1 MGRHIFWSQTLAA
14 AAEKVC
20 EVLLAAHSSMLSQE
34 RQPSL
39 ALLVRGLAVRS
50 APTPLLC
57 MVVRWIFWLRGG
69 IFSSTPESVFRRMID
84 LMLAKDMNAVA
95 DLWAHDGTAEF
106 PFAVGSSPRV
116 LCGREEVR
124 AYLAHYPELMD
135 MKEMAA
141 LTVWPT
147 DRTDTIVVEWTATG
161 STVANSQPY
170 SLDYIVVLTVRDGLI
185 ALFRDYWSPL
195 SAAAAAGSLPG
206 LIASLERENT

>member
-1 MGRHIFWSQTLAA
+1 
-14 AAEKVC
+14 
-20 EVLLAAHSSMLSQE
+20 
-34 RQPSL
+34 
-39 ALLVRGLAVRS
+39 
-50 APTPLLC
+50 
-57 MVVRWIFWLRGG
+57 
-69 IFSSTPESVFRRMID
+69 
-84 LMLAKDMNAVA
+84 
-95 DLWAHDGTAEF
+95 
-106 PFAVGSSPRV
+106 
-116 LCGREEVR
+116 
-124 AYLAHYPELMD
+124 

-147 DRTDTIVVEWTATG
+147 DRTDTVVVEWTATG